1 MTMTYTITG
10 VTEAVTPTGKKLGF
24 VTSQTYE
31 DGSPVEVY
39 PFYQNIVQPDK
50 VGMTLIVESGNGQT
64 IERVV

>member
-1 MTMTYTITG
+1 MTVTYTITG

-31 DGSPVEVY
+31 DGSPVEVF